1 MNNASSEEPFLLRSK
16 KRAIPLLSMALA
28 GPTPATIPLYP
39 SRLWIPY
46 TNSLQS
52 FSKEVLSVGFMELSK
67 LLSKLPPI
75 AGDSNSEQHSPATA
89 VSDFGSVA
97 TPLNVLNLHLAL
109 RNHPNMD
116 FVKINNACNFGR
128 ELRSA
133 TPALNFSSVFEEFT
147 YCQEFLNSEVVT
159 SNVVEEVAK
168 GHTAGHSSPPFENL
182 QVSPIGLDLRLV
194 HVHNLLCSCFVFGT
208 KLQSQEIWKR
218 TIPFI

>member
-67 LLSKLPPI
+67 LLSKLPPR

-116 FVKINNACNFGR
+116 FVKINNACNFGK
-128 ELRSA
+128 
-133 TPALNFSSVFEEFT
+133 
-147 YCQEFLNSEVVT
+147 EVT
-159 SNVVEEVAK
+159 FGYSGPK
-168 GHTAGHSSPPFENL
+168 FF
-182 QVSPIGLDLRLV
+182 VSFRRIY
-194 HVHNLLCSCFVFGT
+194 LLPGVPKFRGCHFKCS
-208 KLQSQEIWKR
+208 
-218 TIPFI
+218 